1 MGLYDD
7 ILNGQPQDVP
17 QLDNSDGSGLFDDI
31 LTGQVKQDVKPL
43 SYQAQELGNNIN
55 RAVQTRGNYLKNV
68 PMNAAKDV
76 AEIPIGLSQLA
87 GGLINVGLVQPTRR
101 LFDTD
106 LSWKD
111 RLSTENGRNFAKAI
125 ASDIVNSGKIF
136 KRSPDGKNAYRLQ
149 LRENHPELFGL
160 KDGMIQMA
168 KEQYEQEGDLS
179 KGQIDL
185 GKFAHSFIRHP
196 VLNVLDLIDV
206 AGVTGKLAKAGKA
219 AELARANKIKLGEN
233 VYQKTIGNETVLPKY
248 SDNYLTQAAQ
258 KIAETQPIQ
267 NVVNAVDNSPI
278 LQPVAKGVAD
288 LTGMKSDSRF
298 LGKKTSEVL
307 RTNEL
312 KREAKNKAKQE
323 AFERSQQIEKDFG
336 DISDVD
342 GERIVK
348 EIESGNSP
356 DPRLA
361 NIPKRTPVDD
371 IDTLKKRLNDVEES
385 ILSSNISETTRARL
399 VERRAE
405 LQKVINKHEE
415 ELTRKQQGHNPTVD
429 EVMEGAEKQNQ
440 QPINKEVTHEPTV
453 EPTKVEPPKQE
464 IEQPKI
470 DDVIEN
476 QPRVEEPNIEPQ
488 KVEQPKIEEQPK
500 VEPVVEPVKVEPTVD
515 DVIKGQKSLQ
525 DLKNELA
532 YVNKKLARGGKTKAM
547 KPLRKKQI
555 ELKNEI
561 ANWKKT
567 HKQEPQLE
575 VNKQP
580 KVEETPKASEPEVE
594 NINKLK
600 DVDVDN
606 AAKNGNL
613 DDIDTVF
620 EGIIKQAID
629 NDSILP
635 TDENIINNPRLKKYY
650 EEHQKR
656 VNTPPNPE
664 EMKDLKNLQNSIDRA
679 RKEID
684 NIDWNDY
691 IRLYENPN
699 DKRFFVSKNIE
710 NISKELINLHLKSF
724 EKKYGVDRAKRLL
737 CKPVD
742 KSFFRVAK
750 YVKKFRDNKI
760 EDMDELL
767 YALKDY
773 KSLKNDSE
781 VQRILSVLDDVS
793 ITSITREIKRTSD
806 SSVMGS
812 YNPRTDMIEIERRPV
827 ENFGETI
834 FFKRG
839 NLLKTAVHEM
849 THRAIAEDRELTR
862 KYKFDS
868 EGRSTDDVNRAFIIL
883 RNENILTNKVPKEKM
898 DKAYKNYYNHP
909 EETYARYIAEK
920 VKNIYNKDKFQEKYI
935 NRRYYQDE
943 YEEIM
948 SRSNQR
954 MGNGGMVGRSSLESN
969 NARPRQN
976 KTGESTR
983 SNRDSI
989 SISNSRNGGGF
1000 GEISNKWETDGVNRN
1015 NEREIRGL
1023 GSQEQQQR
1031 NVIPMGSDKWG
1042 DKVLNEQ
1049 DKFQDKYINK
1059 RFLNDEEKSFRDIK
1073 NPERNNENTR
1083 KIKHGD
1089 ENFRR
1094 KIQTQYDRSRNT
1106 TEIYK
1111 THKQKF
1117 KDFLKENSD
1126 FYKKKGLL
1134 KEEQEQNNILNTY
1147 VSYKTGKTK
1156 VDQITDAE
1164 RKQALA
1170 EINKLPDED
1179 KPFYV
1184 PRLYEEHLSVRQDK
1198 ILERGKGV
1206 AKGNPTDIGELKKR
1220 TYVGGNKTI
1229 KNKQL
1234 TRVFSPKQIAKRL
1247 SEHRARL
1254 EGTEKYID
1262 SITDSFAKPVKD
1274 GKVEDGYVPFNPEAI
1289 KKTFIDNTNL
1299 TKDTIDAL
1307 NEGHPYAQALNKA
1320 LSKCSVEVKKA
1331 VEDAME
1337 AVKTDAPYQIPATV
1351 MNELIKNSEKGTK
1364 NVGLCIWDIGT
1375 SAFKTNVLGLNA
1387 KWFINNRIGNAIM
1400 GGMKGVNFLNPT
1412 NIAKINKL
1420 SDDLFPEI
1428 ISGNTFS
1435 TNDRVRKMPKTGDEA
1450 FDNAISLLS
1459 GNSIKTRN
1467 IKSIKDLSKDEI
1479 NQLSSEIYSRTS
1491 NKKISNQDIVN
1502 EARRIYR
1509 SENAKATALNAIT
1522 IPAKIVN
1529 KVSNAMFD
1537 FNQKFETMDRK
1548 TAYLHA
1554 LNKEKK
1560 NILKATGKKM
1570 ITTEEMLSYAKHN
1583 PELKENLLSQVD
1595 NILGD
1600 YSTMSKTEQNVI
1612 KRIIP
1617 FYSWIRVITRHTMT
1631 LPETNP
1637 LRTMLV
1643 SKLAAYNAV
1652 DEKDTPDYQ
1661 KGAVKTGIKSRN
1673 SKEIVL
1679 NYEHSVPYSTFSDLG
1694 NPLNSLN
1701 PIMKNAL
1708 ESLMAKKTYNG
1719 MPLVSKKY
1727 ESNYTGGYSPIEGT
1741 EEEQRSVDDLP
1752 INEKAKS
1759 FAVNLVRDVV
1769 PGFRQTE
1776 RVGGGILENSIKNKK
1791 LTLSPY
1797 DGLYDTAFG
1806 GYMKQD
1812 IYNKKGWRGREQL
1825 LKYILPMQEE
1835 NKKSQK
1841 RSLSKRQKAYRKKQI
1856 EEEAKKIINRKK

>member
-371 IDTLKKRLNDVEES
+371 IDTFKKRLNDVEES

-613 DDIDTVF
+613 DDADIMF
-620 EGIIKQAID
+620 EEMIKQAID

-679 RKEID
+679 
-684 NIDWNDY
+684 
-691 IRLYENPN
+691 
-699 DKRFFVSKNIE
+699 
-710 NISKELINLHLKSF
+710 
-724 EKKYGVDRAKRLL
+724 
-737 CKPVD
+737 
-742 KSFFRVAK
+742 
-750 YVKKFRDNKI
+750 
-760 EDMDELL
+760 
-767 YALKDY
+767 
-773 KSLKNDSE
+773 
-781 VQRILSVLDDVS
+781 
-793 ITSITREIKRTSD
+793 
-806 SSVMGS
+806 
-812 YNPRTDMIEIERRPV
+812 
-827 ENFGETI
+827 
-834 FFKRG
+834 
-839 NLLKTAVHEM
+839 
-849 THRAIAEDRELTR
+849 
-862 KYKFDS
+862 
-868 EGRSTDDVNRAFIIL
+868 
-883 RNENILTNKVPKEKM
+883 
-898 DKAYKNYYNHP
+898 
-909 EETYARYIAEK
+909 
-920 VKNIYNKDKFQEKYI
+920 
-935 NRRYYQDE
+935 
-943 YEEIM
+943 
-948 SRSNQR
+948 
-954 MGNGGMVGRSSLESN
+954 
-969 NARPRQN
+969 
-976 KTGESTR
+976 
-983 SNRDSI
+983 
-989 SISNSRNGGGF
+989 
-1000 GEISNKWETDGVNRN
+1000 
-1015 NEREIRGL
+1015 
-1023 GSQEQQQR
+1023 
-1031 NVIPMGSDKWG
+1031 
-1042 DKVLNEQ
+1042 
-1049 DKFQDKYINK
+1049 
-1059 RFLNDEEKSFRDIK
+1059 
-1073 NPERNNENTR
+1073 
-1083 KIKHGD
+1083 
-1089 ENFRR
+1089 
-1094 KIQTQYDRSRNT
+1094 

-1220 TYVGGNKTI
+1220 TYVGGNKTT